1 MPRGSGR
8 GRRAPRIP
16 RGQQNAPLPQLPY
29 VNDENGRDP
38 PGDNG
43 RQQQQE
49 ANTERAATTEQIT
62 QVEIR
67 AEHTQEI
74 RETEDHF
81 KSAKTVK
88 DHNRRIMEMIR
99 WVKAEYV
106 EYSNEAIIELTEE
119 QKADKKRYH
128 NSTHDFKYRTI
139 NVEVIKAFLSKKKYH
154 PNRTTRDGKP
164 VHYSFS
170 HLRKFQDAILFG
182 AHRAKVPL
190 PEIYEMEMK
199 SYIDSIKK
207 EKTKA
212 KKRGETD
219 EREADPISFELYS
232 LLCKYAIEKGDMFV
246 WAFTVVQ
253 WSCMARSVS
262 IDDLTFGQI
271 SLGTDS
277 VVIQYCDSKADQKG
291 ERTSPKNCYANPFD
305 YKVCIFT
312 ALACFFCINDES
324 WSSQKDTIFRN
335 RKASPGTASHRYC
348 NAIRKIYNE
357 NKATINEFVR
367 AKHFNAHG
375 TRKGAAICASSGT
388 TLPASLAAIANRG
401 EWTISMMFEIY
412 LGFAEPGDQYLG
424 RLLAG
429 LLPNSSTFAA
439 LPPHFTCG
447 MENEHVA
454 EAMNSCFIGIID
466 QVSDE
471 FEGGGNSDNSLRAN
485 TKGLLLRCL
494 ASLVHH
500 SDSLKQIIDT
510 HPGHPF
516 ASIPLFSR
524 APTLLSELKK
534 LVTTE
539 PSERV
544 RMATGIPPH
553 VEAMSKL
560 DDLYKLIKEEREE
573 RRQHYEEIKNA
584 IGDKIGEIAEE
595 NGQLTRPAVEKLF
608 EDFGRRFENKVT
620 EKIDQVLRSVVQE
633 QQPGTNTETNRVGV
647 IEESDEM
654 GVGGFQ
660 LWNYD
665 GKFWQVPKDFALPG
679 RTKRK
684 RAWELWISGMTVGT
698 NGDRIRPFRQLKPP
712 MMPKKVRSRF
722 KTEWQPIL
730 KKMEAAP
737 EMNLPRRATEIN
749 ATVIDT
755 TFVIGTLYLKEI
767 CSFLWEKERS
777 IIENWSVASWS
788 TYTQRNY
795 ILKNG
800 NASDIAKLPTETRF
814 NSPHRRKR
822 TIKKRKHDGGTS
834 TTNRD
839 MPAINI
845 DNIVGEE
852 EAHQANIN
860 SVLLDDD
867 EETITD
873 VEEDTAE
880 SMVAV

>member
-1 MPRGSGR
+1 
-8 GRRAPRIP
+8 
-16 RGQQNAPLPQLPY
+16 
-29 VNDENGRDP
+29 
-38 PGDNG
+38 
-43 RQQQQE
+43 
-49 ANTERAATTEQIT
+49 
-62 QVEIR
+62 
-67 AEHTQEI
+67 
-74 RETEDHF
+74 
-81 KSAKTVK
+81 
-88 DHNRRIMEMIR
+88 MIR
-99 WVKAEYV
+99 WVKIEYV
-106 EYSNEAIIELTEE
+106 EYLNEAVIELTEE

-154 PNRTTRDGKP
+154 PNKTTRDGKP

-190 PEIYEMEMK
+190 PEVYEMEMK

-246 WAFTVVQ
+246 WAFTVMQ

-262 IDDLTFGQI
+262 IDDLTFGQL

-277 VVIQYCDSKADQKG
+277 MIIQYCDSKADQKG

-324 WSSQKDTIFRN
+324 WSSHKDTIFRN
-335 RKASPGTASHRYC
+335 RGASQGTASHRYC

-357 NKATINEFVR
+357 NKETINEFVR

-471 FEGGGNSDNSLRAN
+471 FEGGDSNGDNSLRAN

-494 ASLVHH
+494 AALVHH
-500 SDSLKQIIDT
+500 SDSLKKTIET
-510 HPGHPF
+510 NPGHPF

-524 APTLLSELKK
+524 PPSLLTELKK
-534 LVTTE
+534 IITTE

-560 DDLYKLIKEEREE
+560 DDLYELIKEEREE
-573 RRQHYEEIKNA
+573 RRNHYEEIKNA
-584 IGDKIGEIAEE
+584 ISDKIGEIAEE

-608 EDFGRRFENKVT
+608 EEFGTRFENKVT
-620 EKIDQVLRSVVQE
+620 EKIDQVLRSVVQ
-633 QQPGTNTETNRVGV
+633 QPSSTENVRVDI

-660 LWNYD
+660 LWSYD

-684 RAWELWISGMTVGT
+684 RAWELWISGMTVG
-698 NGDRIRPFRQLKPP
+698 NGERIRPFRQLKPP
-712 MMPKKVRSRF
+712 MLPKKVRSRL

-730 KKMEAAP
+730 KKMAAAP
-737 EMNLPRRATEIN
+737 GMSLPNNVEAIN
-749 ATVIDT
+749 ATVIDM
-755 TFVIGTLYLKEI
+755 TFVIATSHLKGI
-767 CSFLWEKERS
+767 CSFLWEKEKS

-800 NASDIAKLPTETRF
+800 NPADIAKLPTETHF
-814 NSPHRRKR
+814 NSPHRKKW
-822 TIKKRKHDGGTS
+822 TIKKKRKHGGISTAS
-834 TTNRD
+834 TTNRNTA
-839 MPAINI
+839 PAIDIPNRDTPAI
-845 DNIVGEE
+845 DIPADVVDED
-852 EAHQANIN
+852 ALHQANIN

-867 EETITD
+867 DETVTD